1 ARVKEAGHVF
11 RSPPSRPSRLDLT
24 ITAFRA
30 APPKPSFHRSSYYR
44 RTSIESSSRSHPKP
58 PKHPPHRV
66 ETHKPSLFIHALL
79 KHLKPATQDYESLH
93 PRSQNPATAELK
105 KPPPPKTRAQTK
117 RSGKGGEG
125 EAVEVHLNGRT
136 EGSGDG
142 KLAHAPTVR
151 RTKR

>member
-1 ARVKEAGHVF
+1 MGRARVKEAGHVF

-66 ETHKPSLFIHALL
+66 ETHKPSLFIHALS
-79 KHLKPATQDYESLH
+79 SL
-93 PRSQNPATAELK
+93 RRASSINSK
-105 KPPPPKTRAQTK
+105 SPPIDQSREPHEP
-117 RSGKGGEG
+117 
-125 EAVEVHLNGRT
+125 
-136 EGSGDG
+136 
-142 KLAHAPTVR
+142 
-151 RTKR
+151 